1 MFSRGSSDVIAQ
13 KKSET
18 EVDNEETAAK
28 EARKTAIRA
37 KIRSVRYIAKMKII
51 LLYISTK
58 LLLIRDALLSAA
70 ANGSLADAA
79 SNGRMGRVTDSPE
92 NTHPHPTNQVIAP
105 YASSPGKCHSS

>member
-1 MFSRGSSDVIAQ
+1 MFSRSSDVIEQ

-28 EARKTAIRA
+28 EARKAAIRA
-37 KIRSVRYIAKMKII
+37 KIRSVCYIAKM
-51 LLYISTK
+51 LIS
-58 LLLIRDALLSAA
+58 LQDCCSIRDALLSAA

-105 YASSPGKCHSS
+105 SHGKGHSF